1 MVFPTLYYLIFNL
14 PYTDSNFIR
23 KKNFKKMEFSNFNE
37 EIKFTKLRN
46 ILLYKYIDMVVKKG
60 FAEFSSALRSSFIRR
75 IIFSDPKR

>member
-1 MVFPTLYYLIFNL
+1 
-14 PYTDSNFIR
+14 
-23 KKNFKKMEFSNFNE
+23 MEFSNFNE